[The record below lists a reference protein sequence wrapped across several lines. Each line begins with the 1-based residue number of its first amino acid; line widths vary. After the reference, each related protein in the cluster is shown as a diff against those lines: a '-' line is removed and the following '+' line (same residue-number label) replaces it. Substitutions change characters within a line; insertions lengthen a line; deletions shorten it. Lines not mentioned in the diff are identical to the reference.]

1 VQLTYAGGDKLY
13 IPVEN
18 LDVLSRYGAERGV
31 ALDKLGGEGWQ
42 RRKARMRERILEMA
56 GQLMAT
62 AALRALRQADVLAVD
77 PASYGP
83 FVDRFPWD
91 ETEDQERAI
100 DDVLTDMAE
109 GKPMD
114 RLVCGDVGFGKTEV
128 ALRAA
133 FVAAMA
139 GHQVAVI
146 APTTLLARQHYS
158 NFVERFAGFPIQIG
172 RLSRLVPAK
181 EATQTRA
188 GLADGTSTLSWAPM
202 RCCRSRW
209 SSSGWAWS
217 SSTRNSA
224 LA

>member
-1 VQLTYAGGDKLY
+1 MPGATSSISRSKTSTC
-13 IPVEN
+13 
-18 LDVLSRYGAERGV
+18 SRYGNESENV

-62 AALRALRQADVLAVD
+62 AAMRALRQADAGGRSGQLWPLRRSLPWTRPRTRTRHRRC
-77 PASYGP
+77 PA
-83 FVDRFPWD
+83 
-91 ETEDQERAI
+91 
-100 DDVLTDMAE
+100 DMAE

-146 APTTLLARQHYS
+146 APTTLLARQHYA
-158 NFVERFAGFPIQIG
+158 NFVERFAGFP
-172 RLSRLVPAK
+172 SRSAASRAWLRPRRQRRPAP
-181 EATQTRA
+181 AWPMARW
-188 GLADGTSTLSWAPM
+188 TLSWAPM
-202 RCCRSRW
+202 PCCRNR
-209 SSSGWAWS
+209 SSSSAWAWS